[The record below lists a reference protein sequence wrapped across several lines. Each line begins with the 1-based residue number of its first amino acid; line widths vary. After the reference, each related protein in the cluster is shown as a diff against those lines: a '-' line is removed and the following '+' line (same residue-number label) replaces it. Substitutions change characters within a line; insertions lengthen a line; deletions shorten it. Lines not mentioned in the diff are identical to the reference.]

1 MPKGRP
7 KKTPEWAREDSEKMI
22 LDALKHYPDGL
33 RISDLTKILEG
44 KVHRNTI
51 LSRLKALKEKNNIA
65 FNKKLRR
72 YHLSELSLN
81 AMRKLEILDFIR
93 QSSQFPQLKI
103 EYKFIKEIGFP
114 SAFVKFDDNAEKLLS
129 SMPIEMILKKAS
141 KFVDIWL
148 KDILSL
154 AKSKYSIDSKNL
166 DDSTLKKIWKNVFQS
181 TEKILYVELI
191 DVKELLEY
199 CKTPEG
205 KARLHYAITGKDSE
219 VRDGLS
225 IETTKFYLEDCKI

>member
-51 LSRLKALKEKNNIA
+51 LSRLKDLKEKNNIA

-103 EYKFIKEIGFP
+103 EYKFVREIGFP
-114 SAFVKFDDNAEKLLS
+114 SAFVKFDGNAEKLVS
-129 SMPIEMILKKAS
+129 SMPIELILKRAS
-141 KFVDIWL
+141 EFVDIWL
-148 KDILSL
+148 KDIVSL
-154 AKSKYSIDSKNL
+154 AESKHPIDLKDL
-166 DDSTLKKIWKNVFQS
+166 DDSKLKRIWKDVFQG
-181 TEKILYVELI
+181 TEKILFVESI

-205 KARLHYAITGKDSE
+205 KARLRYAITGDDSE
-219 VRDGLS
+219 IRDRLPTNLS
-225 IETTKFYLEDCKI
+225 KINLEGTEI